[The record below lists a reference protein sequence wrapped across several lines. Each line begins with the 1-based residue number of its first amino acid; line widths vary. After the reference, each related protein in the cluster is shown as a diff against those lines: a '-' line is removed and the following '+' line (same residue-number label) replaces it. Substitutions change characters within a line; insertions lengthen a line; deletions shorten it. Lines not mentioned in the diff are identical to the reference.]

1 MKLIHAPYIGQKGT
15 YPTGCESVSAV
26 MLLRHLGVDITV
38 DEFIQ
43 SYLPL
48 GAFET
53 RDGQLWG
60 PDPRKVFCGSPYDED
75 GMGCY
80 APVIRAALERVLADR
95 MADPPL
101 VVDETGT
108 PMEALVEN
116 YVNQGSPV
124 VFWTCIDMRPALK
137 GPSWRLL
144 DSGEMFEWISNEHCM
159 LLVGYDGEGYW
170 FNDPYEDHG
179 LIHYPKEPTRQRH
192 LAQRAMAVS
201 VRYPDR

>member
-26 MLLRHLGVDITV
+26 MLLRHLGVNITV

-43 SYLPL
+43 NYLPM

-60 PDPRKVFCGSPYDED
+60 PDPRKVFCGSPYDEN

-80 APVIRAALERVLADR
+80 APVIRAALEKALADR
-95 MADPPL
+95 MADPPQ
-101 VVDETGT
+101 VIDETGA
-108 PMEALVEN
+108 PMEALIEN
-116 YVNQGSPV
+116 YVNRNAPV
-124 VFWTCIDMRPALK
+124 VFWACIDMRPPIK
-137 GPSWRLL
+137 GPSWRLW
-144 DSGEMFEWISNEHCM
+144 DSGEMFEWTSNEHCM
-159 LLVGYDGEGYW
+159 LLVGHDAEGYW
-170 FNDPYEDHG
+170 FNDPYENHG
-179 LIHYPKEPTRQRH
+179 LIHYPKELTRQRH

-201 VRYPDR
+201 VRYPDK